1 MKINISAVTDVGKER
16 TNNEDAFSFCPNI
29 KNNDWSLSDTNGFLP
44 LDDYGM
50 VAVVADGMGGANAG
64 EVASSLAIKV
74 TKESFKE
81 ANLSAV
87 TKSSECMRTMME
99 SVVRKINHT
108 IQDHVTKE
116 PDTIGMGTT
125 IVMLWITPNKTLAA
139 WCGDSRCYRFSPKK
153 GLIRISKDHSY
164 VQSLID
170 NGEIT
175 ERQALTHEDNSIIT
189 RCLGDADTQSE
200 PEFINFSVDANEM
213 IILCSDGLC
222 GYCMDSEIEKVIYQ
236 NFTDATKCKDALLK
250 LAYDKGGQ
258 DNITIIAMSTISD
271 KEENPHISKFS
282 YIKNRLRRCFRT

>member
-16 TNNEDAFSFCPNI
+16 TNNEDNFAFCPNI
-29 KNNDWSLSDTNGFLP
+29 KNKDWSLSKTNGFLP

-64 EVASSLAIKV
+64 EVASSIATKV
-74 TKESFKE
+74 TKDCFEKVD
-81 ANLSAV
+81 LSAV
-87 TKSSECMRTMME
+87 ITSSDKMKTMLD
-99 SVVRKINHT
+99 STIKRINNT
-108 IQDHVTKE
+108 IKEHVIKE

-125 IVMLWITPNKTLAA
+125 IVMVWMTLHNTLVA
-139 WCGDSRCYRFSPKK
+139 WCGDSRCYQFSPKT

-175 ERQALTHEDNSIIT
+175 EKQALTHEDNSIIT

-200 PEFINFSVDANEM
+200 PEFMNLNIDANEM
-213 IILCSDGLC
+213 IVLCSDGLC

-236 NFTDATKCKDALLK
+236 NFTDTTKCKDALVK

-258 DNITIIAMSTISD
+258 DNITIIAISTISD
-271 KEENPHISKFS
+271 NETNPQISKYS
-282 YIKNRLRRCFRT
+282 YIKNKIRRCFRT